1 MIKDPLSFSTMRVIA
16 RVRPLLPQESAQE
29 SLDPALL
36 VDDDGQTIYI
46 NGDLNASFGPYSN
59 NRR

>member
-1 MIKDPLSFSTMRVIA
+1 MRVIA